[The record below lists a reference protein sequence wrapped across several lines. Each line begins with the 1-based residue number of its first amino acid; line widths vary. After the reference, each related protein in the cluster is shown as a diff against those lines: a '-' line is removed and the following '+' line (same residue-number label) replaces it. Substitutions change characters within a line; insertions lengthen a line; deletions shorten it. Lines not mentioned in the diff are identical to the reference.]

1 MDLVRRGGRVVIVG
15 LQKAPVPVDLLS
27 VSLQEKELI
36 GTLAHVFGADF
47 GHAVELL
54 ESATDVWSRV
64 APVVL
69 PLDELVEVGLRPMVE
84 GGPAPIKTLLDPRID
99 AARPMRVA

>member
-1 MDLVRRGGRVVIVG
+1 M
-15 LQKAPVPVDLLS
+15 DLLS
-27 VSLQEKELI
+27 LALHEKELI

-54 ESATDVWSRV
+54 ESTTGVRERV

-69 PLDELVEVGLRPMVE
+69 PLEHLVDRGLLPMVD
-84 GGPAPIKTLLDPRID
+84 GGPAPIKSLLDPRID
-99 AARPMRVA
+99 TPRAMRST